1 MLSWIKKMFS
11 NRDEVSSKRFVGI
24 TGSASL
30 ITTMVANSF
39 THQSLAPS
47 ESLVNAVVVIS
58 VGALGLTSADKFANK
73 KKEE

>member
-1 MLSWIKKMFS
+1 MRSWIKNMLS
-11 NRDEVSSKRFVGI
+11 NKEEVSSKRVIGI

-30 ITTMVANSF
+30 ITTMVVNSF

-58 VGALGLTSADKFANK
+58 LGALGMTSADKFANK
-73 KKEE
+73 NKQE

>member
-11 NRDEVSSKRFVGI
+11 SGDEVSSKRVIGI

-30 ITTMVANSF
+30 ITTMVVNSF

-58 VGALGLTSADKFANK
+58 LGALGMTSADKFANK
-73 KKEE
+73 NKQD